1 MGKKLAL
8 KWITDVIGQDY
19 KNWNL
24 GDYIIIDSQT
34 GTGKTYFILN
44 KLLNNIQL
52 QDSVLYVCNRTNLKR
67 KIKVDLL
74 KHYGLYNKK
83 LNNSAIDKIKWIKNV
98 RVTSY
103 QELFFNNIDKIY
115 EDVTGNGVEPNKA
128 KYLIFDECQ
137 FLFEDAGFCNKIQ
150 YTYTDIIEK
159 KLSFVIKIFISATM
173 DELKGDIIKSCKNM
187 SKNSYPKI
195 YSTGRDYSYLNPKY
209 FKKIDNITNLIL
221 NDKTDNK
228 WLVFTSSKAKGEKM
242 QKVLGND
249 ISTIIKAGTTNSSE
263 LNNIVND
270 SCFKKKVLITTKV
283 LENGIDIKDDK
294 LKNLVVMTYDKI
306 SFIQEIGRKRINIED
321 ADIVNLYIPQNEIRT
336 FRTFCKLYDDKLEYV
351 DLYNKDINKFN
362 KIFDND
368 LKLFHKLYL
377 NEIFYRDNKTG
388 TYKINYIGLHRLEL
402 DKKFAIKMM
411 ALFKKDKFAYIK
423 EQLNWL
429 HLKNTFNKNKLIE
442 DVVLDTQLIELKNY
456 LDSIK
461 GTVILLVND
470 RKELIE
476 KIGLIDY
483 NHSSIKNGNIK
494 YIKNK
499 NTLNSY
505 LLHDLNTNYY
515 IEEFPTSR
523 IINGS
528 KKKFKHAWRIK
539 SLDDK

>member
-8 KWITDVIGQDY
+8 KWITDVIGEDY
-19 KNWNL
+19 KIWNL

-44 KLLNNIQL
+44 KLLNNIKV
-52 QDSVLYVCNRTNLKR
+52 QDSVLYVCNRINLKR
-67 KIKVDLL
+67 KIKIDLL

-83 LNNSAIDKIKWIKNV
+83 MNDRTIDKIKWIKNV

-115 EDVTGNGVEPNKA
+115 EDATGNIKLNKT

-150 YTYTDIIEK
+150 YTYKDIIEK
-159 KLSFVIKIFISATM
+159 KLPSAIKIFISATM
-173 DELKGDIIKSCKNM
+173 DELKGDIIESCKNI

-195 YSTGRDYSYLNPKY
+195 YSTGRDYSYLNPQY
-209 FKKIDNITNLIL
+209 FKNIDNIINLIM

-228 WLVFTSSKAKGEKM
+228 WLVFTSSKAKGRKM
-242 QKVLGND
+242 QRILGDD
-249 ISTIIKAGTTNSSE
+249 ISTMIIAGTNNSDE
-263 LNNIVND
+263 LDNIVND
-270 SCFKKKVLITTKV
+270 SYFKKKVLIATKV

-294 LKNLVVMTYDKI
+294 LTNLVVMSYDKT

-321 ADIVNLYIPQNEIRT
+321 ADIVNLYIPQNQYKT
-336 FRTFCKLYDDKLEYV
+336 FRTFCKLYDDKFKYV
-351 DLYNKDINKFN
+351 DLYNENINKFN

-368 LKLFHKLYL
+368 LKLFQKLHL

-388 TYKINYIGLHRLEL
+388 TYKINEIGLHRLEL
-402 DKKFAIKMM
+402 DKQFAIKIM

-456 LDSIK
+456 LDSMVGI
-461 GTVILLVND
+461 VILQVND

-515 IEEFPTSR
+515 IDEFSTSR
-523 IINGS
+523 IINGR
-528 KKKFKHAWRIK
+528 KKKYRYAWRIK